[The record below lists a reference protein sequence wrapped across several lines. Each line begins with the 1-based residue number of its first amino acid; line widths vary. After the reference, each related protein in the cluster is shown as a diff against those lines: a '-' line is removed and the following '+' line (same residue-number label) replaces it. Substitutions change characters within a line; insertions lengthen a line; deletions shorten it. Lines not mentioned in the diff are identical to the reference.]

1 LMLLASVG
9 VVLIVVGELI
19 YFNKTESTIASVV

>member
-1 LMLLASVG
+1 MLSASVG

-19 YFNKTESTIASVV
+19 YFNKMESTIVSVV